1 MRILLLTYYFPPDLG
16 AGSFRSQ
23 AIVSALKEQLGDGDQ
38 LDVICSYPNRYE
50 TYESEAE
57 FEERR
62 GKVTIHRIAV
72 PKHRS
77 DMFGQSI
84 AFVRFALGAMAVASK
99 RDYDVV
105 VASSAR
111 LMTAALGS
119 LISRYKRIHLY
130 LDIRDIF
137 LDVIEDLMAGPKAR
151 LVKNIF
157 EKVERFTL
165 RRARRVNLV
174 SEGFRQYFLRKYP
187 DLEYSFHS
195 NGVDDEF
202 ILDGNIGTGTH
213 QPSHK
218 EPEKTA
224 DLLEILYAGN
234 IGAGQGLHIVIPQM
248 AALLR
253 GRARIT
259 IIGDG
264 GNKSAL
270 IKGLDDA
277 NVTEL
282 VTLEPPVQRE
292 ELIARYLSADALF
305 LHLNRQRAFEKVL
318 PSKIFEYAALG
329 KPILAG
335 VAGYPADFL
344 SEQVENVG
352 VFPPGDA
359 QAAVRAFEGLR
370 LETAYRAG
378 FIKRYSRRS
387 ISKRIAQDIVALA
400 KKSEENI
407 ST

>member
-151 LVKNIF
+151 LVKNI
-157 EKVERFTL
+157 
-165 RRARRVNLV
+165 
-174 SEGFRQYFLRKYP
+174 LRKSK
-187 DLEYSFHS
+187 DLRCAGHGGLILFQKDSGSTSSENIRTLNILFIQTALMTNSFWMVIS
-195 NGVDDEF
+195 V
-202 ILDGNIGTGTH
+202 
-213 QPSHK
+213 
-218 EPEKTA
+218 
-224 DLLEILYAGN
+224 LE
-234 IGAGQGLHIVIPQM
+234 
-248 AALLR
+248 
-253 GRARIT
+253 RI
-259 IIGDG
+259 
-264 GNKSAL
+264 SLL
-270 IKGLDDA
+270 IKSQRKQQTCLRSYMQA
-277 NVTEL
+277 ISVLARACISLFLKWPLCCEAEHALPSLVTEG
-282 VTLEPPVQRE
+282 
-292 ELIARYLSADALF
+292 IKAL
-305 LHLNRQRAFEKVL
+305 
-318 PSKIFEYAALG
+318 
-329 KPILAG
+329 
-335 VAGYPADFL
+335 
-344 SEQVENVG
+344 
-352 VFPPGDA
+352 
-359 QAAVRAFEGLR
+359 
-370 LETAYRAG
+370 
-378 FIKRYSRRS
+378 
-387 ISKRIAQDIVALA
+387 
-400 KKSEENI
+400 
-407 ST
+407 